1 MSQIDET
8 LVNKVHEKAIIID
21 GRDPTHLMFVLTREE
36 KPDYYAS
43 IKEGGITSIMVDACW
58 LYDRFADMARS
69 FSTWW
74 DRVNLRSDDLAI
86 ALSANDIE
94 RAKHEGKTAFVLTA
108 QNSDWVEEDVSLVP
122 MARRLGLR
130 CSQIVYQS
138 KNPAG
143 DGCGEK
149 ADGGL
154 SKFGAELV
162 HAFNTHRVLI
172 DLSHAGPQ
180 TALET
185 IHESEHPVVFSHSN
199 AKALC
204 DAPRNVSDELMM
216 ALAEKGGVIGAS
228 AYNQVIIPGGGDL
241 GATIDQ
247 YVDQIEYMA
256 NKIGIDHVAFGLDA
270 GEGRS
275 ELEVK
280 MLHAKAKGLPKA
292 PKIRYQ
298 QDLDQRRKVKNLT
311 RTLLRRGFSEDD
323 TLKILGGN
331 FIRVFRHVWGE

>member
-1 MSQIDET
+1 MNEIDEQ
-8 LVNKVHEKAIIID
+8 LVDKVHQEAVIID
-21 GRDPTHLMFVLTREE
+21 GRDPTFLMYVFTRED
-36 KPDYYAS
+36 KPDYYQS
-43 IKEGGITSIMVDACW
+43 IKEGGVTAILVDACW

-74 DRVNLRSDDLAI
+74 DRVDQHPADLAI
-86 ALSANDIE
+86 GLSAADIE
-94 RAKHEGKTAFVLTA
+94 RAKQEGKTAFILTA

-122 MARRLGLR
+122 MASRLGLR

-138 KNPAG
+138 KNAAG

-154 SKFGAELV
+154 SKFGVQLV
-162 HAFNTHRVLI
+162 QAFNEHGIVI

-185 IHESEHPVVFSHSN
+185 IQESEHPVVFSHSN

-204 DAPRNVSDELMM
+204 DAPRNVSDELMR

-228 AYNQVIIPGGGDL
+228 AYNQVIVPGGGDT

-247 YVDQIEYMA
+247 FVDQIDYMV

-280 MLHAKAKGLPKA
+280 ILHSKAKGLPSA

-298 QDLDQRRKVKNLT
+298 ADLNQRRKVKNLT
-311 RTLLRRGFSEDD
+311 RALLRRGYGQVDA
-323 TLKILGGN
+323 LKILGGN
-331 FIRVFRHVWGE
+331 FLRVFKQVWGK